1 MNEDKI
7 ARTSGATLG
16 KSRDG
21 ADSKRRRME
30 LILDAAVRIIA
41 REGLGELTHRAV
53 AQEAGIPEGSMTF
66 YFRQRADLVRA
77 AFKHLAAR
85 QLQSLEE
92 VSKKVVSSDLA
103 EIVDPLVTMVEEE
116 LGDAL
121 SKIAEVELILAV
133 ARDPELQAH
142 YASYRE
148 SVAAY
153 QADLA
158 RRLGSP
164 KPARDGRIVHL
175 FLQGYSLDA
184 LSDPDGVDL
193 ERAKKDLRYL
203 LTSLEAGPEE
213 DDPDEG
219 PA

>member
-1 MNEDKI
+1 MNQDK
-7 ARTSGATLG
+7 ARASGETFG
-16 KSRDG
+16 KSREG
-21 ADSKRRRME
+21 ADSKRRRMG

-41 REGLGELTHRAV
+41 RDGLSGLTHRAV

-85 QLQSLEE
+85 QLKSLEE
-92 VSKKVVSSDLA
+92 VSRKVVGSDLA
-103 EIVDPLVTMVEEE
+103 DIVDPLVAMVEEE

-142 YASYRE
+142 YTSYRE
-148 SVAAY
+148 SAANY

-158 RRLGSP
+158 RRFDSP
-164 KPARDGRIVHL
+164 KPERDGRIVHF

-184 LSDPDGVDL
+184 LSDPKGVDL
-193 ERAKKDLRYL
+193 ERARKDLRYL
-203 LTSLEAGPEE
+203 LSSLEAGPEE
-213 DDPDEG
+213 DDPDEV
-219 PA
+219 P